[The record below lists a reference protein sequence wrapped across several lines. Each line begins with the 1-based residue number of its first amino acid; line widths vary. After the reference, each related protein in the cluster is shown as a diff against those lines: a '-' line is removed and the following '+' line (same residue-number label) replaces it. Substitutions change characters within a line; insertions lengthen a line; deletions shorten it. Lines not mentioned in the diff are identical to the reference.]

1 MPAPMPVLI
10 MAALN
15 GARRTKADHPRL
27 PLSADEIAHD
37 ALACRDA
44 GAAAVHVHA
53 RDSAGQHVLDGQ
65 IYAAISAR
73 LAAVAG
79 PELLLQATTEAAGR
93 YGVDAQIAMVRDLRP
108 HAVSVA
114 LREILPA
121 DAGREAMVR
130 AADFF
135 AWMKQAGI
143 WAQFIAYDAADVR
156 RAVELSGRGVL
167 GFARPF
173 LLFVLGRYAKDQIST
188 PEDLQPFLD
197 ALGGADLDWMMC
209 AFGPHEHDCARTVI
223 AAGGHVR
230 VGFEN
235 NLHLPSGAI
244 APDNAALVALA
255 AQAARESGRG
265 IMGADALDG
274 LRARTMI

>member
-1 MPAPMPVLI
+1 MPVLI
-10 MAALN
+10 MAAVN

-27 PLSADEIAHD
+27 PISADEIARD

-53 RDSAGQHVLDGQ
+53 RDAAGRHVLDAPL
-65 IYAAISAR
+65 YAAISAR
-73 LAAVAG
+73 IAAVAG
-79 PELLLQATTEAAGR
+79 PELLVQATTEAAGR

-108 HAVSVA
+108 RAVSLA
-114 LREILPA
+114 LRELLPENS
-121 DAGREAMVR
+121 GREALARV
-130 AADFF
+130 ADFL

-156 RAVELSGRGVL
+156 RALDLIGRGVL

-173 LLFVLGRYAKDQIST
+173 MLFVLGRYTKGQVSA
-188 PEDLQPFLD
+188 PEDLPPFLD

-209 AFGPHEHDCARTVI
+209 AFGPREHDCVRAAI

-235 NLHLPSGAI
+235 NLHLPNGAI

-265 IMGADALDG
+265 IMGAGAL
-274 LRARTMI
+274 LSLSERTMV